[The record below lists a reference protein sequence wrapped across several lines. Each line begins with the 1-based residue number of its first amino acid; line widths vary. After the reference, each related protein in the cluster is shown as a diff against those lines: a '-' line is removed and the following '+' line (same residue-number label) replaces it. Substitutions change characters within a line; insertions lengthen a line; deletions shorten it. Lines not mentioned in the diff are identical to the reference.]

1 MAIVANF
8 SVSQNT
14 GTPSVISL
22 HDDSTGTDLTIT
34 KRRIYLLQADGTYL
48 VPDGTT
54 TNYIEW
60 AITDPANRTPLTTDL
75 NVLSQ
80 DTALSITVQWLNNGN
95 TVIETKTVSYAFTS
109 YGERFY
115 YGLSQDLV
123 GNPTL
128 ASSLN
133 WFQNKM
139 IFRVNLDSAIQ
150 AISFASDIFVAQSCL
165 DTTTNMINNSN
176 YYF

>member
-1 MAIVANF
+1 MCIR
-8 SVSQNT
+8 
-14 GTPSVISL
+14 
-22 HDDSTGTDLTIT
+22 DS
-34 KRRIYLLQADGTYL
+34 
-48 VPDGTT
+48 GTT

-80 DTALSITVQWLNNGN
+80 DTALSITVQWLNDLN

-150 AISFASDIFVAQSCL
+150 AISFASDTYSAQVCY
-165 DTTTNMINNSN
+165 DADQFMITNQSF
-176 YYF
+176 YF